1 MQQVKSNQI
10 SNVKEMKPGSA
21 KILELINCWFV
32 SRWCN
37 IHNALQVALK

>member
-21 KILELINCWFV
+21 KILELTVDLSADDVIFIMHYKW
-32 SRWCN
+32 
-37 IHNALQVALK
+37 L